1 MPSASATQGAFTL
14 KAYRGDRKTLLAFNL
29 ADASDAK
36 NLAGFTIHCQPGDG
50 SPGYYILNEL
60 AFANPADHAQVA
72 SEPARSSVNAPIH
85 KFRWVHVLG
94 SAHQG
99 LQPFLGD
106 YAYTV
111 TPRYF
116 DGAQKMLP
124 LDPSLS
130 ASVTLPVDT
139 FTKGKMTVGFTRG
152 YMQSEAFV
160 HHFGDTSAVQP
171 AGKPL
176 IFDTT
181 QKAGTGPGGQDYS
194 WADQYQWMGWTA
206 RELVFAVLDEVVADA
221 SLRLDV
227 FAYDLDEPDVIT
239 RLETLAKA
247 GRLRIILDN
256 ASLHTNRTKPTPE
269 DQTATL
275 LTNAGGA
282 GVIKRGKFGRYAH
295 DKVFVVSN
303 AAGPVKALTGST
315 NFSITGLYV
324 NANHVLLFDEPG
336 IAGWYAGVFD
346 EAWNDNVA
354 ASPFRASAWATQ
366 VYSSTAAG
374 PQVDITFS
382 PHTPAYAESL
392 LMGIVDRINAEGAKP
407 PTEGSVL
414 FAVMEINQAGDKVY
428 DALND
433 LHKTESIFTY
443 GISDAPEGVYLYPV
457 GSTEGVL
464 VTGKSGRVTLPP
476 PFDQV
481 PVPPGHEIHDK
492 FVVCGMTGDDGIVY
506 CGSSNLAEGGEA
518 ANGDNLLAIHDSETA
533 AAFGIE
539 ALALIDHY
547 DFLDSLAAAAKAKG
561 TAAPANASK
570 SAASA
575 AAVGW
580 TLGTTDAWAQK
591 YFDPKD
597 LHFLDRNLFG

>member
-1 MPSASATQGAFTL
+1 MASASNTKGAFTL

-29 ADASDAK
+29 ADQNNAK
-36 NLAGFTIHCQPGDG
+36 NLAGFTIYCQPGNG
-50 SPGYYILNEL
+50 AAGYYILNEL
-60 AFANPADHAQVA
+60 AFATPSNHAQVQG
-72 SEPARSSVNAPIH
+72 EPARSSVNAPIH
-85 KFRWVHVLG
+85 KFRWLHVLG

-99 LQPFLGD
+99 LQPFLGE
-106 YAYTV
+106 YTYTV

-116 DGAQKMLP
+116 YSQKLVA

-130 ASVTLPVDT
+130 ASVTIQVDN
-139 FTKGKMTVGFTRG
+139 FTTGKIRLGFTRG

-160 HHFGDTSAVQP
+160 HHFGDTSAIEP
-171 AGKPL
+171 PGKPL

-181 QKAGTGPGGQDYS
+181 LNAGTDPSGAHYT

-206 RELVFAVLDEVVADA
+206 REMVFQVLDEVVADA
-221 SLRLDV
+221 SLHLDM
-227 FAYDLDEPDVIT
+227 FAYDLNEPDVIT
-239 RLETLAKA
+239 RLQALAKD
-247 GRLRIILDN
+247 GRLRLILDN
-256 ASLHTNRTKPTPE
+256 ASLHTNGAKPTPE
-269 DQTATL
+269 DQTTAL
-275 LTNAGGA
+275 LASAGGA
-282 GVIKRGKFGRYAH
+282 GVVKRGKFGRYAH

-303 AAGPVKALTGST
+303 AAGPIKVLTGST

-336 IAGWYAGVFD
+336 IAAWYGGVFD
-346 EAWNDNVA
+346 ESWNDNVA
-354 ASPFRASAWATQ
+354 AAPFRASAWATK
-366 VYSSTAAG
+366 VYTSSAAG

-382 PHTPAYAESL
+382 PHDQTYADNL
-392 LMGIVDRINAEGAKP
+392 LMGIVDKINAEGAKP

-414 FAVMEINQAGDKVY
+414 FAVMQINQAGDKVY

-433 LHKTESIFTY
+433 LHKSESIFTY

-464 VTGKSGRVTLPP
+464 VTGKPGHPKLPP

-481 PVPPGHEIHDK
+481 PTPPGHEIHDK
-492 FVVCGMTGDDGIVY
+492 FVVCGMTGPDGIVY
-506 CGSSNLAEGGEA
+506 CGSSNLAEGGEG
-518 ANGDNLLAIHDSETA
+518 ANGDNLITIHDSGVA

-547 DFLDSLAAAAKAKG
+547 DFLDSMSDAAKSKG
-561 TAAPANASK
+561 VATPVDASK
-570 SAASA
+570 SAAA